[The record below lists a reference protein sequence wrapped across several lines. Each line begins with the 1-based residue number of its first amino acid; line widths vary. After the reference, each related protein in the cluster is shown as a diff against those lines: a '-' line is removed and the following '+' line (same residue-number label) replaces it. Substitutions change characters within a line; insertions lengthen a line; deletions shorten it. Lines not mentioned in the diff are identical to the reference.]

1 MMKINNLP
9 RLIRTF
15 LPATLLMLPLV
26 WQTPALAQSAS
37 CTQGSTCVSVGG
49 NNDPMSKEQARQS
62 QQQWDETNRLRNKMN
77 NQVEKDFDKNDRA
90 VDAKDNCERSDNLNA
105 YWEPNTQRCL
115 DRLSGRKINP

>member
-9 RLIRTF
+9 RLICTF

-49 NNDPMSKEQARQS
+49 NNDPPQRQ
-62 QQQWDETNRLRNKMN
+62 L
-77 NQVEKDFDKNDRA
+77 
-90 VDAKDNCERSDNLNA
+90 
-105 YWEPNTQRCL
+105 QRWQ
-115 DRLSGRKINP
+115 

>member
-1 MMKINNLP
+1 MKINSLP
-9 RLIRTF
+9 RLMRAL
-15 LPATLLMLPLV
+15 LPVAALVLPLT
-26 WQTPALAQSAS
+26 WQAPAMAQSAN

-62 QQQWDETNRLRNKMN
+62 QQQWDENQRLRGKVN
-77 NQVEKDFDKNDRA
+77 NRVEKNFDKYDHA
-90 VDAKDNCERSDNLNA
+90 EDMKDNCDRSENLNA